1 MRIASLNVGTMRG
14 RSNKV
19 VETTSRRGIDL
30 CCIQKCRWRVASAK
44 MIDGKYSTYKCFYIG
59 NKLGTEGV
67 ALLLAEKCVDKEFNV
82 KRT

>member
-1 MRIASLNVGTMRG
+1 
-14 RSNKV
+14 
-19 VETTSRRGIDL
+19 
-30 CCIQKCRWRVASAK
+30 
-44 MIDGKYSTYKCFYIG
+44 MIDGKYSTHKCFYIG

>member
-1 MRIASLNVGTMRG
+1 
-14 RSNKV
+14 
-19 VETTSRRGIDL
+19 
-30 CCIQKCRWRVASAK
+30 